1 MRVCRFRLTVRS
13 AWPLAPIRAAGKLL
27 ATIVPPPPGPPPP
40 GPVTTNGQTGGPV
53 CPAAFAQ
60 PGLQGDPAMPD
71 STNST
76 GAKTL
81 PPPRDPHLRALAD
94 CIRALAMDAVQQA
107 KSGHPGMPMGMADIA
122 TVLYSE
128 FLHFDAADPHWLDR
142 DRFLISNGHGS
153 MLLYALL
160 YLTGYQ
166 DMTIEQ
172 IKRFRQIDSRTAG
185 HPEYRHADGI
195 ETTTGPLG
203 QGTANAVGMALAE
216 RIMNASFGDAL
227 VDHFTYVFLGD
238 GCLMEGI
245 SHEAISLA
253 GHLKLGKLIAFFDNN
268 AISIDGATSL
278 AVSDDQTARFRASHW
293 HVQEIDGHDT
303 DAIRDAIRKA
313 QAVTDQPSMISCRTI
328 IGFGLPTRAG
338 TQKAHSDAPGEE
350 EIAGARKLLGWDAP
364 PFVIPPALLDAWRAI
379 GAKGRAARMAWA
391 DRVKTAPDGLRQDFE
406 RRTKGELPANWRSA
420 IAAARQ
426 EFVDGGKDMAT
437 RQASGA
443 VLNHLFDAIPELLG
457 GSADLTPSNNTRA
470 KNQVEI
476 RPGEYNGSYVH
487 YGVRE
492 HGMAAAMNGIALHGG
507 LIPYG
512 GTFLTFSDYCRPAI
526 RLAAMM
532 QIRTIFVMTHDSIG
546 LGEDGPTHQPI
557 EHLAALRA
565 IPHLAVYRPG
575 DPVETAECW
584 EAILDAPRQAA
595 LIALSR
601 QPMPLLR
608 HDAGGENR
616 SAKGGYVLLE
626 AEGGAR
632 KLTIMATGSELHLA
646 VAAREVMQNEGVP
659 TAVVSMPCR
668 LLFEQQDAAYQRAVL
683 GQGAARV
690 AVEAG
695 VEVSWDRY
703 LGFDGRFVGMH
714 GFGASGKIA
723 DVYKKFDITTDAVVR
738 AARDVVRRVP
748 G

>member
-1 MRVCRFRLTVRS
+1 
-13 AWPLAPIRAAGKLL
+13 
-27 ATIVPPPPGPPPP
+27 
-40 GPVTTNGQTGGPV
+40 
-53 CPAAFAQ
+53 
-60 PGLQGDPAMPD
+60 MPD
-71 STNST
+71 SKIASDFQP
-76 GAKTL
+76 GPQPIPA
-81 PPPRDPHLRALAD
+81 PRDQHLRDLAD
-94 CIRALAMDAVQQA
+94 CIRFLAMDAVQHA

-122 TVLYSE
+122 TVLFSE
-128 FLHFDAADPHWLDR
+128 FLRFDAKDPHWLDR
-142 DRFLISNGHGS
+142 DRFLVSNGHGS

-160 YLTGYQ
+160 YLTGYE

-172 IKRFRQIDSRTAG
+172 IERFRQIDSKTAG
-185 HPEYRHADGI
+185 HPEYRHANGI

-203 QGTANAVGMALAE
+203 QGLANSVGMALAE

-227 VDHFTYVFLGD
+227 VDHYTYVFMGD

-245 SHEAISLA
+245 SHEAISFA

-268 AISIDGATSL
+268 SISIDGGTSL

-303 DAIRDAIRKA
+303 DAIRDAIKA
-313 QAVTDQPSMISCRTI
+313 AHAVTDRPSMISCRTV
-328 IGFGLPTRAG
+328 IGFGFPTRAG

-350 EIAGARKLLGWDAP
+350 EIAGARKLLGWTAP
-364 PFVIPPALLDAWRAI
+364 PFVIPPPLLDAWRAI
-379 GAKGRAARMAWA
+379 GAKGREGRMAWA
-391 DRVKTAPDGLRQDFE
+391 DRVKAAPDGLRQDFE
-406 RRTKGELPANWRSA
+406 RRTRGELPAGWRGA
-420 IAAARQ
+420 IASVKQ
-426 EFVDGGKDMAT
+426 EFLNSGKDMAT

-443 VLNHLFDAIPELLG
+443 VLDHLFAAIPELLG

-470 KNQVEI
+470 KGQVEI
-476 RPGEYNGSYVH
+476 RPGEYKGSYVH

-507 LIPYG
+507 LVPYG
-512 GTFLTFSDYCRPAI
+512 GTFMCFSDYCRPAI
-526 RLAAMM
+526 RLAAIME
-532 QIRTIFVMTHDSIG
+532 IRTIFVMTHDSIG
-546 LGEDGPTHQPI
+546 LGEDGPTHQPV

-575 DPVETAECW
+575 DPIETAECW
-584 EAILDAPRQAA
+584 ESILDAPRRAA

-608 HDAGGENR
+608 RDPGSENLC
-616 SAKGGYVLLE
+616 AKGGYVLLD
-626 AEGGAR
+626 AEGGPR

-646 VAAREVMQNEGVP
+646 VEARAVMQSQGVP

-668 LLFEQQDAAYQRAVL
+668 LLFEQQDAAYRRAVL
-683 GQGAARV
+683 GETTARV
-690 AVEAG
+690 AVEAA
-695 VEVSWDRY
+695 VEISWDRY

-714 GFGASGKIA
+714 GFGASGKIG
-723 DVYKKFDITTDAVVR
+723 DVYKKFDITTDAVVK
-738 AARDVVRRVP
+738 AAQEVVKQVF

>member
-1 MRVCRFRLTVRS
+1 
-13 AWPLAPIRAAGKLL
+13 
-27 ATIVPPPPGPPPP
+27 
-40 GPVTTNGQTGGPV
+40 
-53 CPAAFAQ
+53 
-60 PGLQGDPAMPD
+60 
-71 STNST
+71 
-76 GAKTL
+76 
-81 PPPRDPHLRALAD
+81 
-94 CIRALAMDAVQQA
+94 
-107 KSGHPGMPMGMADIA
+107 MPMGMADIA
-122 TVLYSE
+122 TVLFSE
-128 FLHFDAADPHWLDR
+128 FLRFDAEDPHWLDR

-153 MLLYALL
+153 MLLYSLL
-160 YLTGYQ
+160 YLTGYK
-166 DMTIEQ
+166 DMPIEQ
-172 IKRFRQIDSRTAG
+172 IERFRQIDSKTAG

-203 QGTANAVGMALAE
+203 QGLANSVGMALAE
-216 RIMNASFGDAL
+216 RIMNASFGDEL
-227 VDHFTYVFLGD
+227 VDHFTYVFMGD

-245 SHEAISLA
+245 SHEAISFA
-253 GHLKLGKLIAFFDNN
+253 GHLGLGKLIAFFDNN
-268 AISIDGATSL
+268 SISIDGATSL

-303 DAIRDAIRKA
+303 NAIRDAIKAA
-313 QAVTDQPSMISCRTI
+313 QAVTDRPSMISCHTV

-350 EIAGARKLLGWDAP
+350 EIAGARKLLGWTAP
-364 PFVIPPALLDAWRAI
+364 PFVIPPALLDAWREI
-379 GAKGRAARMAWA
+379 GGKGRSIRLAWA
-391 DRVKTAPDGLRQDFE
+391 DRVKAAPEERRRDFE
-406 RRTKGELPANWRSA
+406 RRTQGLLPDGWHDA
-420 IAAARQ
+420 IAAAKR
-426 EFVDGGKDMAT
+426 EFLDGGKPMAT

-457 GSADLTPSNNTRA
+457 GSADLTPSNNTKA

-476 RPGEYNGSYVH
+476 RPGSFKGSYVH

-532 QIRTIFVMTHDSIG
+532 QVRTIFVMTHDSIG

-584 EAILDAPRQAA
+584 ECILDAPRRAA

-608 HDAGGENR
+608 HDPGSENL
-616 SAKGGYVLLE
+616 SAKGAYVLQE
-626 AEGGAR
+626 AEGGPR

-646 VAAREVMQNEGVP
+646 VEARKVLQSEGVP

-668 LLFEQQDAAYQRAVL
+668 LLFEQQDAAYQREVL
-683 GQGAARV
+683 GETAARV

-695 VEVSWDRY
+695 AQISWDRY
-703 LGFDGRFVGMH
+703 LGFNGRFVGMH
-714 GFGASGKIA
+714 EFGASGKIG
-723 DVYKKFDITTDAVVR
+723 DVYKKFDITTEAVVR
-738 AARDVVRRVP
+738 AAREVLA
-748 G
+748 